1 MYISLYIYIVYVY
14 LYICIYVYAIDICKE
29 KKKRKGSWYVHEAL
43 FFFLLLCG
51 NLSHFALVSFFF
63 F

>member
-29 KKKRKGSWYVHEAL
+29 KKGKESWYVHEAL
-43 FFFLLLCG
+43 FFFF
-51 NLSHFALVSFFF
+51 LSSNFHTLH
-63 F
+63 